1 MEVASSCTVN
11 VTRESRSY
19 SVWSETRPRMV
30 TPETPGI
37 ACVWPGVRSP
47 RPTSLA
53 PSATSGVRTVG
64 IVLTNSTW
72 LVW

>member
-1 MEVASSCTVN
+1 MVLASSSTVN

-19 SVWSETRPRMV
+19 SVRSETRPRIV
-30 TPETPGI
+30 TPVTPGI
-37 ACVWPGVRSP
+37 AWVWPGVRSP
-47 RPTSLA
+47 RPTSLP

>member
-1 MEVASSCTVN
+1 M
-11 VTRESRSY
+11 
-19 SVWSETRPRMV
+19 PV
-30 TPETPGI
+30 TPGM
-37 ACVWPGVRSP
+37 AWVWPGVRSP